1 VHTIKA
7 FGTVE
12 VQLQPWHWIE
22 VRCKFHSIA
31 NLLPILIVYG
41 ILWAPEPIL
50 AHQKTEISIAPARN
64 EMPIPVV
71 PPIA

>member
-1 VHTIKA
+1 VHTVKA

-31 NLLPILIVYG
+31 SLLPIIIVYG
-41 ILWAPEPIL
+41 ILWAPDSIL
-50 AHQKTEISIAPARN
+50 AHQKTERCIAPARN
-64 EMPIPVV
+64 EMAIPVV
-71 PPIA
+71 PLIA

>member
-31 NLLPILIVYG
+31 SLLPVLIVYG
-41 ILWAPEPIL
+41 TSWAPEPIL
-50 AHQKTEISIAPARN
+50 ALQKTELSIAPARN
-64 EMPIPVV
+64 EMAIPVV
-71 PPIA
+71 PLIA